1 MIDLK
6 NNMKIKIISSVYKY
20 YCDFNKINLNYL
32 K

>member
-6 NNMKIKIISSVYKY
+6 NMKIKIISKVYKY
-20 YCDFNKINLNYL
+20 CCDFNKINLNYL